1 MDDYLSEKE
10 QIQAIRNWWKENG
23 AFVIA
28 GLVLGIAGL
37 TGWNFWQNYKLER
50 AEAAGAVYTE
60 LVTAADRLDLD
71 LATASLE
78 TLQSDYSSTPY
89 LAQGRLM
96 LAKLHV
102 TRGEFA
108 AAADQFETIVSQTDD
123 PELEQIARI
132 RLARTLLAADE
143 STRALEVLDLS
154 RAGAF
159 EPRFHE
165 VRGDILLSRGE
176 TAAAM
181 EEYARALEGPQDG
194 VIDRQAVQLK
204 LDSIGADAGKS
215 QVEPMGDA

>member
-1 MDDYLSEKE
+1 VDDYLSEKE

-28 GLVLGIAGL
+28 GLVLGISGL

-50 AEAAGAVYTE
+50 AEAAGAVYSE
-60 LVTAADRLDLD
+60 LVAAADRLDLD
-71 LATASLE
+71 LASASLE

-102 TRGEFA
+102 SRGDFP

-159 EPRFHE
+159 GPRFHE

-176 TAAAM
+176 TVAAR
-181 EEYARALEGPQDG
+181 EEYTRALEGPQDG

-204 LDSIGADAGKS
+204 LDSLGAAAGES
-215 QVEPMGDA
+215 QVEPTGDA

>member
-28 GLVLGIAGL
+28 GLVLGISGL

-50 AEAAGAVYTE
+50 AEAAGAVYSE
-60 LVTAADRLDLD
+60 LVAAADRLDLD
-71 LATASLE
+71 LASTSLE
-78 TLQSDYSSTPY
+78 ALQSDYSSTPY

-215 QVEPMGDA
+215 QVEPTGDA

>member
-10 QIQAIRNWWKENG
+10 QIQAIKSWWKENG
-23 AFVIA
+23 PFIIA

-37 TGWNFWQNYKLER
+37 SGWNFWQNYKLER
-50 AEAAGAVYTE
+50 AEAAGAVYSD
-60 LVTAADRLDLD
+60 LVAAVDRFDLD
-71 LATASLE
+71 LASASLE
-78 TLQSDYSSTPY
+78 ILESDYSSTPY

-102 TRGEFA
+102 AKGEFP
-108 AAADQFETIVSQTDD
+108 AAADQLESVVDETGD
-123 PELEQIARI
+123 PELEQVARV
-132 RLARTLLAADE
+132 RLARTLLAAEE

-165 VRGDILLSRGE
+165 VRGDILRSRGE
-176 TAAAM
+176 TAAAI
-181 EEYARALEGPQDG
+181 EEYTRALEGPQDG

-204 LDSIGADAGKS
+204 LDSLGAPAGEP
-215 QVEPMGDA
+215 QVDPTGDA